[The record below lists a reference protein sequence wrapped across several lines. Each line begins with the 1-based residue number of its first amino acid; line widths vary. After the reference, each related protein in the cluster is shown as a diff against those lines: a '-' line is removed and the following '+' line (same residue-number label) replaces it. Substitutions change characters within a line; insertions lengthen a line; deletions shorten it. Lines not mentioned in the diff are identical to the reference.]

1 VSQRALE
8 KCATVPKRGY
18 YFDFVGNYKYYQKNQ
33 TPATPAI
40 SLIQAL
46 NRQMDDILAEGLEE
60 RWQRHVDMAEVV
72 REWANKYWAMFPE
85 AGFYSNTLS
94 CIKNTRGINV
104 EGMNAELGKRGAMIS
119 NGYGPLKEK
128 TFRIAHMGDLT
139 VDDMRW
145 VTAQIGDILGLEA
158 G

>member
-1 VSQRALE
+1 
-8 KCATVPKRGY
+8 
-18 YFDFVGNYKYYQKNQ
+18 
-33 TPATPAI
+33 
-40 SLIQAL
+40 L

-85 AGFYSNTLS
+85 PGFYSNTLS

-104 EGMNAELGKRGAMIS
+104 EEMNAELGKRGAMIS
-119 NGYGPLKEK
+119 NGYGPFKEK

-145 VTAQIGDILGLEA
+145 VTAQIGNILGLDA